1 MKSFLIVVG
10 LCATLMGCGSADEK
24 QPEPKTYTNDYTP
37 SYSGVGGYHNPCGR
51 TYVLEFPLP
60 DGGVIRK
67 EVPVYCNPYADE
79 YYGDPP
85 DWKANPWDVRTLPE
99 LDEYNQERP

>member
-1 MKSFLIVVG
+1 MKSFLIVFG
-10 LCATLMGCGSADEK
+10 LCATLLGCGSADEK
-24 QPEPKTYTNDYTP
+24 QPEPKTYVNDYTP
-37 SYSGVGGYHNPCGR
+37 SYSGGGGYHNPCGR

-85 DWKANPWDVRTLPE
+85 DWKANPRDTLPMPE
-99 LDEYNQERP
+99 FDEYNQNGL